1 MSDIIEN
8 NAIWCFTFQLVWN
21 DMKKDVVKKGIL
33 FTPQEIMADNLNKEK
48 FMPQKVNHYN
58 ILQKR

>member
-21 DMKKDVVKKGIL
+21 DMKKDVVKKRYSIY
-33 FTPQEIMADNLNKEK
+33 A
-48 FMPQKVNHYN
+48 
-58 ILQKR
+58 KRNNGG